1 MTKLK
6 CWRKVP
12 SSKSFQAFQV
22 EWKNQGSGERVIIDK
37 NVHYSDD
44 FKWTGHSLKKNK
56 NVSDRIFLN
65 VEKKSDAVAEANKYM
80 KSHDKC

>member
-12 SSKSFQAFQV
+12 SSKGLQDFQV
-22 EWKNQGSGERVIIDK
+22 EWRSKGGEKVIIDK

-44 FKWTGHSLKKNK
+44 FKWTGFSIKKNK
-56 NVSDRIFLN
+56 NTSDKIFLN
-65 VEKKSDAVAEANKYM
+65 IDKKSDAVLKANKYM